1 MSALRQALAVPTLSP
16 TEWQFLRTIADDTQD
31 APWRVMSEPQWRS
44 ASALFWSL
52 EVYARTHPVAWHPG
66 AMLRLTYRPHGARR
80 RKQVAPDVF
89 AAVVPLEGRDSLAID
104 REGMPPFVL
113 EVVSSSS
120 VKRDLEEKTEIYRLL
135 GAQEYAL
142 VRLDLAVPRLEGYRR
157 EETRAWTPWAPD
169 GEGRLWSGVLGLG
182 LVLRGREVRA
192 VTHEGEVLR
201 TPHEE
206 AQARA
211 QEAQARARADEEVAR
226 LRAALDQLTHRAG
239 ERGVPDQ
246 S

>member
-1 MSALRQALAVPTLSP
+1 MSALRQAFSVPTLSP
-16 TEWQFLRTIADDTQD
+16 TEWQFLRTTADDTKD
-31 APWRVMSEPQWRS
+31 APWMVMSEPQWRS

-52 EVYARTHPVAWHPG
+52 EVYAQTHPLVWHPG
-66 AMLRLTYRPHGARR
+66 AMLPLTYRPPGARR

-89 AAVVPLEGRDSLAID
+89 AAIVPLEGRDSLAID
-104 REGMPPFVL
+104 QEGMPPFVL

-120 VKRDLEEKTEIYRLL
+120 VKRDLEEKTEVYRLL

-157 EETRAWTPWAPD
+157 DATRAWTPWAPD
-169 GEGRLWSGVLGLG
+169 GAGRLWSEVLGLG
-182 LVLRGREVRA
+182 LVLRGSEVRA

-201 TPHEE
+201 TPREE

-211 QEAQARARADEEVAR
+211 GGRGGGAAARCSGSADP
-226 LRAALDQLTHRAG
+226 QG
-239 ERGVPDQ
+239 W
-246 S
+246 